1 MQTNNA
7 ITWITGA
14 SSGIGR
20 SITLEFTANENLV
33 AASARSEETL
43 ERMKKEIEKEGKNI
57 EIFPLDIKDSG
68 SVAKTFKTISS
79 DYQVECLINNAGA
92 TSFKLAQENNFD
104 EIKEIIDTNLLGAI
118 YAVKNVLPHMI
129 ENKRGTIINI
139 LSVAADT
146 VFTKSSAYAASKAGL
161 QAYSKVLREEVRE
174 HNIKVINILPGATRT
189 PIWPNDALEKYGDRM
204 MSPMELAKLVYYIN
218 SIKSNLVAEEIT
230 IRPIKGDL

>member
-57 EIFPLDIKDSG
+57 EIFPLDITDSS

-92 TSFKLAQENNFD
+92 TSFKLAQENDFD

-174 HNIKVINILPGATRT
+174 HNIKVIQVIG
-189 PIWPNDALEKYGDRM
+189 
-204 MSPMELAKLVYYIN
+204 
-218 SIKSNLVAEEIT
+218 
-230 IRPIKGDL
+230 